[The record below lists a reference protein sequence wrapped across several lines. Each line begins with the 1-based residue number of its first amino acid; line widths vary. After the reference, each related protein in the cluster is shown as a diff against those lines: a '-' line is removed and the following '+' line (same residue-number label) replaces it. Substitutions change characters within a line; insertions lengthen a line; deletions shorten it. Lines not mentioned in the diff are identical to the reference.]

1 MIHKKISVK
10 IGEHHPTAEIT
21 TYMIG
26 NSEELYDGRLRPL
39 IIICPGGGYE
49 MTSDREAEG
58 IALKYMAMG
67 YHAAV
72 LRYSVKPA
80 VYPTALLQLA
90 ATVKYFREN
99 SDKYYIDADKII
111 ICGFSA
117 GGHLVAS
124 YGNSWNKAQFTNN
137 RANGNEVCRPNAQ
150 ILCYPVISSGK
161 YGHKESIENL
171 LGDRFDELNYKMSME
186 KYVNNDT
193 PQTFI
198 WHCFDDETVPV
209 ENSLM
214 FATALRQHNIP
225 TELHVFAGGAHG
237 IGTAGELT
245 MSSDGYGVVKEC
257 ECWMDLANAWIRNI

>member
-1 MIHKKISVK
+1 
-10 IGEHHPTAEIT
+10 
-21 TYMIG
+21 
-26 NSEELYDGRLRPL
+26 
-39 IIICPGGGYE
+39 

-58 IALKYMAMG
+58 IALKFMAMG

-99 SDKYYIDADKII
+99 ADKYYIDADKII

>member
-58 IALKYMAMG
+58 IALKFMAMG

-137 RANGNEVCRPNAQ
+137 RVNGNEVCRPNAQ

-214 FATALRQHNIP
+214 FATALRPVSYTHLTLP
-225 TELHVFAGGAHG
+225 TRSAV
-237 IGTAGELT
+237 
-245 MSSDGYGVVKEC
+245 
-257 ECWMDLANAWIRNI
+257 

>member
-1 MIHKKISVK
+1 MEIHGIKHSLQ
-10 IGEHHPTAEIT
+10 IT
-21 TYMIG
+21 GQMEMKYADLMHRFCVIR
-26 NSEELYDGRLRPL
+26 LY
-39 IIICPGGGYE
+39 
-49 MTSDREAEG
+49 
-58 IALKYMAMG
+58 
-67 YHAAV
+67 HQV
-72 LRYSVKPA
+72 
-80 VYPTALLQLA
+80 
-90 ATVKYFREN
+90 
-99 SDKYYIDADKII
+99 
-111 ICGFSA
+111 
-117 GGHLVAS
+117 
-124 YGNSWNKAQFTNN
+124 
-137 RANGNEVCRPNAQ
+137 
-150 ILCYPVISSGK
+150 K

>member
-1 MIHKKISVK
+1 M
-10 IGEHHPTAEIT
+10 
-21 TYMIG
+21 
-26 NSEELYDGRLRPL
+26 
-39 IIICPGGGYE
+39 
-49 MTSDREAEG
+49 
-58 IALKYMAMG
+58 
-67 YHAAV
+67 
-72 LRYSVKPA
+72 
-80 VYPTALLQLA
+80 
-90 ATVKYFREN
+90 
-99 SDKYYIDADKII
+99 
-111 ICGFSA
+111 
-117 GGHLVAS
+117 VAS

-171 LGDRFDELNYKMSME
+171 LGDRFEELNYKMSME

>member
-58 IALKYMAMG
+58 IALKFMAMG

-99 SDKYYIDADKII
+99 ADKYYIDADKII
-111 ICGFSA
+111 ICGF
-117 GGHLVAS
+117 
-124 YGNSWNKAQFTNN
+124 
-137 RANGNEVCRPNAQ
+137 
-150 ILCYPVISSGK
+150 
-161 YGHKESIENL
+161 
-171 LGDRFDELNYKMSME
+171 
-186 KYVNNDT
+186 
-193 PQTFI
+193 
-198 WHCFDDETVPV
+198 
-209 ENSLM
+209 
-214 FATALRQHNIP
+214 
-225 TELHVFAGGAHG
+225 
-237 IGTAGELT
+237 
-245 MSSDGYGVVKEC
+245 
-257 ECWMDLANAWIRNI
+257 